1 MSVANTDE
9 QTLYTAFQQ
18 LADVFLPLKQE
29 LRVRAHAMVGAFLG
43 LAPASADAAAAS
55 AVKGA
60 AKASAAKAGAAKAP
74 ARRSPPQPRPAP
86 PGSLS
91 PKDFLAEK
99 KPTSDVERVACL
111 GFYLTHNRAT
121 PHFKTVDINKLNTE
135 AAQRKFTNA
144 AATVGNATRLGYL
157 ATATKG
163 MKRIAPEGEKYV
175 QQLPDRE
182 AAKAAFRAR
191 KAKRQRQGGTGKAAA
206 KRASAA

>member
-1 MSVANTDE
+1 MSVANSKPSDE

-43 LAPASADAAAAS
+43 LAPASADAAEAS

-60 AKASAAKAGAAKAP
+60 AKASAAKAP
-74 ARRSPPQPRPAP
+74 ARRSPPPPRPAP
-86 PGSLS
+86 LGSLS

-206 KRASAA
+206 KRA